1 MAYKR
6 PVGDRVF
13 NMMQNVSNE
22 KNVDMNNY
30 SEIPKDRESI
40 HNALMVAGMT
50 PGIGNI
56 EDITDAT
63 LYALE
68 GEFGDAAWSAAAAI
82 PVIGQMVSGKKAL
95 KAAKEAGE
103 EMVTLY
109 RGVTKWSRK
118 GMVEKGKFVGPENV
132 EHYGKEIGL
141 VKPKGLFATL
151 DPGYASKRTSSHFPI
166 HHEKLLK
173 SMKKEKYYYGDH
185 GIPVWQDSKF
195 WNKKDFAENIKRQ
208 ERLIENV
215 KNTRKRE
222 NRGDYILEFEVPKS
236 YVEKFSITK
245 NLDEGFLFNEG
256 IPVEFLKKVHK

>member
-56 EDITDAT
+56 ADITDAT

-68 GEFGDAAWSAAAAI
+68 GEFGNAAWSAAAAI
-82 PVIGQMVSGKKAL
+82 PIIGQMVSGKKAL

-109 RGVTKWSRK
+109 KGVNKWHRGDMVKK
-118 GMVEKGKFVGPENV
+118 GNFVGGNPLR
-132 EHYGKEIGL
+132 KEQFDLIN
-141 VKPKGLFATL
+141 
-151 DPGYASKRTSSHFPI
+151 I
-166 HHEKLLK
+166 
-173 SMKKEKYYYGDH
+173 
-185 GIPVWQDSKF
+185 
-195 WNKKDFAENIKRQ
+195 NIKQ
-208 ERLIENV
+208 GHIKAKHLPYKENL
-215 KNTRKRE
+215 
-222 NRGDYILEFEVPKS
+222 RGLWTTSKIKEARRYTKFGGRGTSKPIILEFELPKS
-236 YVEKFSITK
+236 YLKKNSIHTGK
-245 NLDEGFLFNEG
+245 SYPHNPEIGDVFLFTDG
-256 IPVEFLKKVHK
+256 LPKEFLKKVHK